1 MTDKMDKTTD
11 EIFQELQD
19 HVIFLRDKVKQA
31 DYKHYTNV
39 MTCGHGQ
46 YPKHLEIK
54 ITAELY
60 KDALT
65 EYLALKQKILN
76 LFLD

>member
-1 MTDKMDKTTD
+1 MDKTAE

-19 HVIFLRDKVKQA
+19 HIIFLRDKVKQA
-31 DYKHYTNV
+31 ELKHLDNV
-39 MTCGHGQ
+39 MSCGHGQ
-46 YPKHLEIK
+46 YPKHFEIK
-54 ITAELY
+54 TTAKLY
-60 KDALT
+60 KDAIT